1 MTSFSTIRAE
11 SLGHMDPNQ
20 GIIIDVRTKMEHEEK
35 HIGFGHAHVPLDELK
50 PTDFMMRHGL
60 DRDADV
66 YILCRSGKRA
76 AQAAEK
82 FAAEGYRK
90 VKVIEGGIIAVEE
103 FGHDVKGHG
112 AENSTSGAKVK
123 GPISLERQVR
133 IAAGLF
139 AATGAALGLLISPVF
154 TVIPLFVGCG
164 LIFAGVTDRCGMAL
178 VLTKAPW
185 NKTSSNA
192 TCAATSCS
200 SSVKAGTPAGAK
212 IGQSCQ

>member
-1 MTSFSTIRAE
+1 MTGFSSIRAE
-11 SLGHMDPNQ
+11 TLGHIDPNQ
-20 GIIIDVRTKMEHEEK
+20 GIILDVRTKMEHAEK

-60 DRDADV
+60 DHDADV

-82 FAAEGYRK
+82 FVAEGYRN
-90 VKVIEGGIIAVEE
+90 VKVIEGGIVACEDC
-103 FGHDVKGHG
+103 GHDIKG
-112 AENSTSGAKVK
+112 TSAQGPKPQGAKVK

-139 AATGAALGLLISPVF
+139 AAVGGALGLFVNPVF
-154 TVIPLFVGCG
+154 AIIPLFVGCC

-185 NKTSSNA
+185 NKIEGTTGSHA
-192 TCAATSCS
+192 TT
-200 SSVKAGTPAGAK
+200 
-212 IGQSCQ
+212 GQCCR